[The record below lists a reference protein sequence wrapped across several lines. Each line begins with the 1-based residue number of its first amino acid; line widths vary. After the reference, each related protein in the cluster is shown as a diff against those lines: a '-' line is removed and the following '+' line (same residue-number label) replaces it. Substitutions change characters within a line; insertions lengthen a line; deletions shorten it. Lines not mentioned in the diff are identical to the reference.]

1 MEEERFQNEIEK
13 IELTDNDAMWN
24 FPVLIYLCLFA
35 LMDFFFCHMFLRD
48 CSPRLSIYLK
58 SVTYQQIQWSKV
70 LVLEMIPVNVL
81 ALLLVVFDAVYSIA
95 LMNFICTFQPFCCL
109 SLSPIMLDW
118 VEIFNCLYLHVSR
131 GCVENCQETGCVG
144 SQQCFQ
150 HCIFT
155 ADGNISDGRWYLQEP
170 LYLKWKQWDCHSD
183 CRYYCMLA
191 REEERRKLGEK
202 PVKYHGRWPFR
213 RVYGIQE
220 PVSVSFSALNLAIQF
235 HGWISFFILVNYKLP
250 LTDNRKTYYEYS
262 GLWHI
267 YGVLEMNCWFWAPV
281 FHSR

>member
-1 MEEERFQNEIEK
+1 
-13 IELTDNDAMWN
+13 MWN

-81 ALLLVVFDAVYSIA
+81 ALLLVVFDVVYSIA

-213 RVYGIQE
+213 RVYGIQVLMCSCLLQYVRLFCSSINFIC
-220 PVSVSFSALNLAIQF
+220 PSISKFKYFRLVSPGTCFCFFFCTQSCYT
-235 HGWISFFILVNYKLP
+235 ISWLDIFL
-250 LTDNRKTYYEYS
+250 
-262 GLWHI
+262 
-267 YGVLEMNCWFWAPV
+267 
-281 FHSR
+281 HSCQLQAAFDG

>member
-1 MEEERFQNEIEK
+1 MILAVDGSVKISRRGLGIDDFVKLKCCFDNHIGKCIPGDESEENC
-13 IELTDNDAMWN
+13 LTYIIKMSYIPTTYSNKM
-24 FPVLIYLCLFA
+24 V
-35 LMDFFFCHMFLRD
+35 FCHR
-48 CSPRLSIYLK
+48 
-58 SVTYQQIQWSKV
+58 T
-70 LVLEMIPVNVL
+70 
-81 ALLLVVFDAVYSIA
+81 
-95 LMNFICTFQPFCCL
+95 L
-109 SLSPIMLDW
+109 SLSVIGCSTSILMLDS
-118 VEIFNCLYLHVSR
+118 LDLR

-220 PVSVSFSALNLAIQF
+220 PVSISFSSLNLAIQF
-235 HGWISFFILVNYKLP
+235 HGWISFFILINYKLP

-267 YGVLEMNCWFWAPV
+267 YGVLAMNCWFWAPV
-281 FHSR
+281 FHSRIFQEHCLIHRRRLMR

>member
-48 CSPRLSIYLK
+48 CSLRLSIYLK

-81 ALLLVVFDAVYSIA
+81 ALLLAVIDAV
-95 LMNFICTFQPFCCL
+95 
-109 SLSPIMLDW
+109 
-118 VEIFNCLYLHVSR
+118 

-202 PVKYHGRWPFR
+202 PVKYHRRWPFR

-220 PVSVSFSALNLAIQF
+220 PVSFSALNLAIQF

-267 YGVLEMNCWFWAPV
+267 YGVLAMNCWFWAPV
-281 FHSR
+281 FHIR